1 MIGAVVFDVGGV
13 LCPSPVGEFE
23 KVDAEYGLPAGTVMS
38 FVRGGELFARCETGR
53 MPIAEFYRRCS
64 SAIAEKHHVDVP
76 AQRLDAMLWACMGDS
91 VRPEM
96 VALVVEVKAA
106 GYQTA
111 LLTNIFAERRDW
123 LHTLL
128 PAGTIDAYGDSSE
141 LGLRKPDPTIYR
153 RLLAMLGRGPREVAF
168 VDDFPENLVPARDL
182 GMVGVLYESSRQVR
196 RALVEAGVR
205 ITLDPLDGR
214 TGEPEAREPGVRE
227 VGAREA
233 GAREAGGSPRGRAV
247 APPER
252 VGASFERPGAPS
264 ERAAVPS
271 EEVA

>member
-23 KVDAEYGLPAGTVMS
+23 KVDAEYGLPTGTVMS

-64 SAIAEKHHVDVP
+64 AAIAEKHRVDVP
-76 AQRLDAMLWACMGDS
+76 AQRLDAMLWACMGDN

-96 VALVVEVKAA
+96 AALVVEVRAA
-106 GYQTA
+106 GYRTA

-123 LHTLL
+123 LHALL
-128 PAGTIDAYGDSSE
+128 PAGAIDVYGDSSE
-141 LGLRKPDPTIYR
+141 LGLRKPDPAIYR
-153 RLLAMLGRGPREVAF
+153 RLLEMLGHGPREVVF

-182 GMVGVLYESSRQVR
+182 GMVDVRYESPRQVR

-205 ITLDPLDGR
+205 IAPEPVDSR
-214 TGEPEAREPGVRE
+214 TGGPG
-227 VGAREA
+227 
-233 GAREAGGSPRGRAV
+233 AGGPGTSPRGLA
-247 APPER
+247 A
-252 VGASFERPGAPS
+252 ASS
-264 ERAAVPS
+264 ERAGVAS